1 MNIVHSQLEDI
12 CQLAKSKFKIAII
25 APTSL
30 FYQVALFRDLS
41 VHPKIDLMIYFCS
54 DEGLTGQDITKK
66 FNTDGAWGV
75 EDELLRG
82 YKYKFLRNY
91 SPRPSYLNWPIGLVN
106 LGIWN
111 ELRKNRPDAVV
122 LMSWMNPTW
131 WLAIMGCLRYKI
143 PFFYLTDGNIQAE
156 ILKPGWKSKFNDIL
170 LRKILFKLA
179 SGFLCVGVANERFY
193 RYYGVPGDKLV
204 DFAFTWG
211 YEDLLTRAGELS
223 ARREQLRNELSLSK
237 ESVVILFCGRL
248 SPEKNPGVLLEAFE
262 RLELPEKN
270 LLFVGDGKLRK
281 ELEDYTEHHEM
292 SSVHFLGFRNRKE
305 IAKYFAIADL
315 LVVPSDREATGG
327 VINEG
332 MCFKLPVI
340 VSDQV
345 GFGLDLVQSGVNGFS
360 FPVGDS
366 EALARTIL
374 RFFKLSPGEKEA
386 MGQRSLEIMTEWS
399 RRDLGESLSQY
410 METLYETQAEP
421 VRTKGR

>member
-1 MNIVHSQLEDI
+1 MV
-12 CQLAKSKFKIAII
+12 KSKYKIAII

-30 FYQVALFRDLS
+30 FYQIALFRDLS
-41 VHPKIDLMIYFCS
+41 IHPKIDLTVYFCS
-54 DEGLTGQDITKK
+54 DEGLSGQDITKK
-66 FNTDGAWGV
+66 FNTRGVWGV
-75 EDELLRG
+75 EDDLLRG

-111 ELRKNRPDAVV
+111 ELRKTRPDAVV

-131 WLAIMGCLRYKI
+131 WLAIIGCLRYKI
-143 PFFYLTDGNIQAE
+143 PFLYLTDSNIQSE
-156 ILKPGWKSKFNDIL
+156 IQNPRRWKSRFKDIL

-179 SGFLCVGVANERFY
+179 SGFLCVGIANKRFY
-193 RYYGVPGDKLV
+193 QYYGVPDNMFV

-211 YEDLLTRAGELS
+211 YEDLLTQAGELS
-223 ARREQLRNELSLSK
+223 GRRDQIRNELSLNK
-237 ESVVILFCGRL
+237 DSVVILFCGRL
-248 SPEKNPGVLLEAFE
+248 SPEKNPGVLLEAFQ

-270 LLFVGDGKLRK
+270 LLIVGDGKLRK
-281 ELEDYTEHHEM
+281 QLEDYTEQHEVP
-292 SSVHFLGFRNRKE
+292 SVHFLGFRNRQE
-305 IAKYFAIADL
+305 ILKYFAIADL
-315 LVVPSDREATGG
+315 LVVPSNREATGG

-345 GFGLDLVQSGVNGFS
+345 GFGLDLVQQGVNGFS
-360 FPVGDS
+360 FPVGDA

-374 RFFKLSPGEKEA
+374 RFFKLSRGEKEA

-399 RRDLGESLSQY
+399 QRDVAESLFQY
-410 METLYETQAEP
+410 METLNETPADP
-421 VRTKGR
+421 AATRGG